1 MRTKTF
7 SMLIALMVVTILAA
21 CGDDEQNEYAVGMD
35 QIHASLPGSWTIDE
49 AVGEQVS
56 EEIENLNR
64 ALLNGTVDFDQE
76 TFQVT
81 DNQGNKLYS
90 GTYKLRRYYIALL
103 RPGNLKDTLHLRNLD
118 RNTYRM
124 LKWRYKVNNDSYANY
139 TINKK

>member
-7 SMLIALMVVTILAA
+7 SMLIALMVITILAA
-21 CGDDEQNEYAVGMD
+21 CGDDEQNEYAVDMD